1 MNTIQLECFIAVA
14 QHLNFSRASESLK
27 ITQPAVSHQIQT
39 LEEELGVKLFRRT
52 SKSVSLTSEGIQFL
66 PDAELILRT
75 AHSARERLGR
85 HEHFIPFEIGCH
97 NHLEQKLL
105 PPVFHSLA
113 KEFPLLR
120 PSVRLVPFPS
130 LLGLVENQQIHA
142 AFGIKEEQNKSS
154 LFFRELYS
162 APVKKSVNGKITY
175 NTPCPYQGMVFHHV
189 SLEFKDGKIVKATC
203 DEDNDKLNEIFDTDE
218 GARYVGEFS
227 LGFNPMILNP
237 MGDILYDEKILGSLH
252 FTPGRAYKDCYNGND
267 SAIHWDMV
275 LIQTEAYGG
284 GEVWFDDVLIR
295 KNGRFVLEELQPLN
309 FENR

>member
-142 AFGIKEEQNKSS
+142 AFGIKDVQKKSALS
-154 LFFRELYS
+154 FRELHS
-162 APVKKSVNGKITY
+162 ASISCVCFPGHPLTKHQTLTRHMLKGSFISCSPRHTAAPVFALQSRILTRLPPDQQYYTESVESAFTLVRSRLGYTLYPDVPRLRDPDLCYIPVTDL
-175 NTPCPYQGMVFHHV
+175 P
-189 SLEFKDGKIVKATC
+189 SLPFGIFYRY
-203 DEDNDKLNEIFDTDE
+203 DNDHPVLKRFLNLLT
-218 GARYVGEFS
+218 
-227 LGFNPMILNP
+227 
-237 MGDILYDEKILGSLH
+237 
-252 FTPGRAYKDCYNGND
+252 
-267 SAIHWDMV
+267 
-275 LIQTEAYGG
+275 Q
-284 GEVWFDDVLIR
+284 DV
-295 KNGRFVLEELQPLN
+295 
-309 FENR
+309 

>member
-105 PPVFHSLA
+105 PPVFHS
-113 KEFPLLR
+113 R
-120 PSVRLVPFPS
+120 
-130 LLGLVENQQIHA
+130 
-142 AFGIKEEQNKSS
+142 
-154 LFFRELYS
+154 
-162 APVKKSVNGKITY
+162 
-175 NTPCPYQGMVFHHV
+175 
-189 SLEFKDGKIVKATC
+189 
-203 DEDNDKLNEIFDTDE
+203 
-218 GARYVGEFS
+218 
-227 LGFNPMILNP
+227 IL
-237 MGDILYDEKILGSLH
+237 
-252 FTPGRAYKDCYNGND
+252 
-267 SAIHWDMV
+267 
-275 LIQTEAYGG
+275 
-284 GEVWFDDVLIR
+284 
-295 KNGRFVLEELQPLN
+295 
-309 FENR
+309 